1 MEINCPIHGFIGLT
15 DIEAKIINSE
25 PYQRLRRIKQL
36 SGAHYVY
43 PTAEH
48 TRFGHCIGVMYV
60 AGLLGKRLLGRLELG
75 DDVLQDVRLAGLL
88 HDIGHGPFSHVFE
101 ECLVERRGLNH
112 EDVTEWIIRDS
123 IVGDLLEDGGVSKN
137 RIADLVR
144 GRRTTKTD
152 SVVSGIVAG
161 QVDAD
166 KMDYLI
172 RDSFYCGVNYGL
184 VDIHRLINSIE
195 IAKNLEL
202 QFDLA
207 ARGALEAFLVAR
219 YEMFLNVY
227 YHKTVRSVEVMLI
240 QLINAADNVLNLT
253 KFETPD
259 EFLALDDMSLVS
271 KIRRIN
277 PDESE
282 DAKEAAKMMNLLDSR
297 VLYKSAF
304 EKVLHTGDRFVSKI
318 LTKKKVRES
327 IKDEIAEI
335 AKVPAN
341 EVIVDVP
348 TLPSIPYNPHQLD
361 PMEIGIF
368 EVVEGKRIP
377 RKLSNYSNIA
387 QMMKVYLDVIR
398 VYTFDRHR
406 AKVGRAAR
414 EIFQEIPDRNTR
426 CSTNPYVEYIDSS
439 LTFLNCV

>member
-15 DIEAKIINSE
+15 DIEAKIMNSE

-414 EIFQEIPDRNTR
+414 EIFQEIPDAAQ
-426 CSTNPYVEYIDSS
+426 IHM
-439 LTFLNCV
+439 

>member
-1 MEINCPIHGFIGLT
+1 MKFDMEINDPIHGFIGLT
-15 DIEAKIINSE
+15 GIESKIVNSE

-48 TRFGHCIGVMYV
+48 TRFGHCIGVMFV
-60 AGLLGKRLLGRLELG
+60 AGLLGKRLLGQLGLG
-75 DDVLQDVRLAGLL
+75 DEVLQEVRLAGLL
-88 HDIGHGPFSHVFE
+88 HDLGHGPFSHVFE
-101 ECLVERRGLNH
+101 ESLIERRGWNH
-112 EDVTEWIIRDS
+112 EDVTEWLIRES
-123 IVGDLLEDGGVSKN
+123 EVGDLIEDGGISKD
-137 RIADLVR
+137 RIANLVR
-144 GRRTTKTD
+144 GRRTKKTD
-152 SVVSGIVAG
+152 GVVSGIVAG

-184 VDIHRLINSIE
+184 VDIHRLISSIE
-195 IAKNLEL
+195 ITKSLEM

-240 QLINAADNVLNLT
+240 QLINAADNVLELT
-253 KFETPD
+253 TFSTPE
-259 EFLALDDMSLVS
+259 EFLLLDDMSLVS
-271 KIRRIN
+271 RIRRID
-277 PDESE
+277 PKES
-282 DAKEAAKMMNLLDSR
+282 DYAKEASKMMNLLDSR

-304 EKVLHTGDRFVSKI
+304 EKVLHTEDRFVSKL
-318 LTKKKVRES
+318 LTKKRVRES
-327 IKDEIAEI
+327 LRDEIAEI
-335 AKVPAN
+335 AKIPNN
-341 EVIVDVP
+341 ELIVDVP
-348 TLPSIPYNPHQLD
+348 TLPSVPFNPHQLD
-361 PMEIGIF
+361 PMEIDIF

-377 RKLSNYSNIA
+377 RKLSDYSNIA

-414 EIFQEIPDRNTR
+414 EVFQEAPDAAL
-426 CSTNPYVEYIDSS
+426 IHM
-439 LTFLNCV
+439 